1 MGVTTLG
8 GGDGRSEEGL
18 GDSEGEGNSV
28 LGGGAKS
35 QSILRGGEVGR
46 SGGGHRHEG
55 AR

>member
-28 LGGGAKS
+28 LGGEGQVSVHPAKWG
-35 QSILRGGEVGR
+35 GGEVG
-46 SGGGHRHEG
+46 
-55 AR
+55 ARPQA

>member
-28 LGGGAKS
+28 LGGGRGQVS
-35 QSILRGGEVGR
+35 VHPERWGGGEVGGR
-46 SGGGHRHEG
+46 PQ
-55 AR
+55 A